1 VLSNWGSLTSK
12 AFAQL
17 NDQTNQLAY
26 GILKQLIEIDT
37 TDADGNIT
45 AGSEAIARRLPDAG
59 FPKELK
65 RYHRNRSSLPRH
77 LPQKEVGRPVD

>member
-1 VLSNWGSLTSK
+1 MLSFSGSLPSK

-17 NDQTNQLAY
+17 NNQTNQLADD
-26 GILKQLIEIDT
+26 ILKQLIQIDT

-45 AGSEAIARRLPDAG
+45 AASDAIARRLLDAG

-65 RYHRNRSSLPRH
+65 RYHRDRNSLPRH
-77 LPQKEVGRPVD
+77 LPQKEVGRPFD